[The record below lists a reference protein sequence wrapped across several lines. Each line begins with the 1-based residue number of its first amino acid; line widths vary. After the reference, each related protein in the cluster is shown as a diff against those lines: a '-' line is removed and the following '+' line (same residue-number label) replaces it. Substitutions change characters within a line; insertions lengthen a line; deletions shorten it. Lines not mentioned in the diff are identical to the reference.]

1 MVEKLYQSTEKL
13 SGSEARNLLVNM
25 MIKIKNMQESK
36 DLQEEMLEE
45 LYSLY
50 DEAFGVTQNK
60 VERKYN
66 TVHIACGEHTAGAL
80 RYGLGRG
87 NKVIGFPD
95 FFSIGPIW
103 ELHKDVGRKH
113 RYAWLKDHI
122 NMEMDYMEEEYKQ
135 RVTKTLEGIDA
146 IPGNVPIVIWTAEN
160 VEEQTGMRYFMHLL
174 KEKPNDVL
182 LINTSLAY
190 QEVFTVNDDQHFHHT
205 GTIYPEKLKEMYEKS
220 VAKLLSPSE
229 RSYFQTE
236 WMALSETK
244 AVLRIWQNREITFV
258 NEDHFDSL
266 IISTIQKLY
275 AEQGHKDFILAAKI
289 IGEVLGLL
297 EGSVF
302 DAFLEYRI
310 RELVYNGVLEIK
322 GIPKDMRSYSVR
334 VKNNVETIN
343 E

>member
-1 MVEKLYQSTEKL
+1 MNEKLYQSTEKL

-36 DLQEEMLEE
+36 DLQEEMLRE

-50 DEAFGVTQNK
+50 DEALGVSQNK
-60 VERKYN
+60 MEREFN
-66 TVHIACGEHTAGAL
+66 TVHIACGEHTAGGL

-103 ELHKDVGRKH
+103 KLHNDVGRKH
-113 RYAWLKDHI
+113 RYEWLKDHI
-122 NMEMDYMEEEYKQ
+122 NMEMDYMEEEYDK
-135 RVTKTLEGIDA
+135 RITKTLEEIDA

-160 VEEQTGMRYFMHLL
+160 VEEQTGMRYFMYLL

-190 QEVFTVNDDQHFHHT
+190 QELFTVNDDQHFHHT
-205 GTIYPEKLKEMYEKS
+205 GTIYPKKLKEMYEKN
-220 VAKLLSPSE
+220 VAKLLSAE
-229 RSYFQTE
+229 EKGNFQNE
-236 WMALSETK
+236 WMALSESK

-258 NEDHFDSL
+258 IESHFDSL
-266 IISTIQKLY
+266 IITAIQKLH
-275 AEQGHKDFILAAKI
+275 AEQDHRDFILSARI
-289 IGEVLGLL
+289 IGKVLDLL
-297 EGSVF
+297 EGNVF

-310 RELVYNGVLEIK
+310 RELVYNGVFEIK

-334 VKNNVETIN
+334 VKNNVETLN